1 MLNVVKPR
9 FRTFFETDIVRNLE
23 LLSDNFVKPLYIN
36 DLIKECEMYAVDMCI
51 EFQQKSNGLLSS
63 EWIDHIT
70 TEVCAV
76 FEKLFPNKF
85 GVTQVS
91 DAIIKVT
98 QLMRTPSS
106 ALKQVNEY
114 YNR

>member
-1 MLNVVKPR
+1 MLRFAKPR
-9 FRTFFETDIVRNLE
+9 FRTFFEPDIIRNLE
-23 LLSDNFVKPLYIN
+23 LRSDNFVKPLYLN
-36 DLIKECEMYAVDMCI
+36 DLINECVMYAVDMCI
-51 EFQQKSNGLLSS
+51 EFQQKSDGLLSS

-85 GVTQVS
+85 RGTQVS
-91 DAIIKVT
+91 DAKVKVT
-98 QLMRTPSS
+98 LLMQTPST